1 MMRFYDDIRVGDRV
15 ELGSHLFTADDIKAF
30 ARQFDPQA
38 FHVDEEKGARS
49 HFGALVASGWHT
61 ASIWMRKLVDHR
73 KREAEA
79 MQARGERIPQVGPS
93 PGFRDLRWYKPVFVG
108 DTVLYSVEVIEMRV
122 SQSRPD
128 RGIVNMLGIGENQNG
143 VRVISFESA
152 TFVERRD
159 STPP

>member
-38 FHVDEEKGARS
+38 FHVDEDEGLRS
-49 HFGALVASGWHT
+49 HFGGLVASGWHT
-61 ASIWMRKLVDHR
+61 ASVWMRKLVDYR
-73 KREAEA
+73 RRESEA
-79 MQARGERIPQVGPS
+79 IRSRGERVPQVGPS

-108 DTVLYSVEVIEMRV
+108 DTVSYSVEVIQMRV
-122 SQSRPD
+122 SQSKPD
-128 RGIVNMLGIGENQNG
+128 RGIVTMFGSGQNQDG
-143 VRVISFESA
+143 VRVLSFESM

-159 STPP
+159 PTPP

>member
-1 MMRFYDDIRVGDRV
+1 MMRFYEDLRVGDRA
-15 ELGSHLFTADDIKAF
+15 ELGSHLFTAEDIKIF

-38 FHVDEEKGARS
+38 FHVDEELGARS

-61 ASIWMRKLVDHR
+61 ASMWMRKLIDYR

-79 MQARGERIPQVGPS
+79 MQARGERIPQLGPS

-108 DTVLYSVEVIEMRV
+108 DTISYTVEVIEMRI

-128 RGIVNMLGIGENQNG
+128 RGIVSMFGIGENQHG
-143 VRVISFESA
+143 ARVISFESM

-159 STPP
+159 PTPP

>member
-1 MMRFYDDIRVGDRV
+1 MMRFYDDLRVGDRV

-38 FHVDEEKGARS
+38 FHVDEEQGARS
-49 HFGALVASGWHT
+49 HFGALVGSGWHT

-93 PGFRDLRWYKPVFVG
+93 PGFRDLRWYRPVFVG
-108 DTVLYSVEVIEMRV
+108 DTVSYAVEVIEMRV
-122 SQSRPD
+122 SATRPD

>member
-15 ELGSHLFTADDIKAF
+15 ELGSHLFTADDIKTF

-38 FHVDEEKGARS
+38 FHVDEEQGIRS

-79 MQARGERIPQVGPS
+79 LQARGERIPQVGPS

-108 DTVLYSVEVIEMRV
+108 DTVSYAVEVIEMRV

-128 RGIVNMLGIGENQNG
+128 RGIVNMLGIGENQHG

-152 TFVERRD
+152 TFIERRN
-159 STPP
+159 PAP

>member
-15 ELGSHLFTADDIKAF
+15 ELGSHLFTAEDIKTF

-38 FHVDEEKGARS
+38 FHVDEEQGARS

-61 ASIWMRKLVDHR
+61 ASMWMRKLVDHR

-79 MQARGERIPQVGPS
+79 LQARGERIPKVGPS

-108 DTVLYSVEVIEMRV
+108 DTVSYAVEVIEMRM

-128 RGIVNMLGIGENQNG
+128 RGIVNMLGIGENQDG

-159 STPP
+159 PTPP

>member
-15 ELGSHLFTADDIKAF
+15 ELGSHLFTAEDIKTF

-38 FHVDEEKGARS
+38 FHVDEEQGARS
-49 HFGALVASGWHT
+49 HFGGLVASGWHT
-61 ASIWMRKLVDHR
+61 ASMWMRKLVDHR

-79 MQARGERIPQVGPS
+79 LQARGERIPKVGPS

-108 DTVLYSVEVIEMRV
+108 DTVSYAVEVIEMRM

-128 RGIVNMLGIGENQNG
+128 RGIVNMLGIGENQDG

-159 STPP
+159 PTPP

>member
-1 MMRFYDDIRVGDRV
+1 MMRFYEDLRVGDRA
-15 ELGSHLFTADDIKAF
+15 ELGSHLFTAEDIKTF

-38 FHVDEEKGARS
+38 FHVDEELGARS

-73 KREAEA
+73 KREAET
-79 MQARGERIPQVGPS
+79 MRARGERLPLVGPS
-93 PGFRDLRWYKPVFVG
+93 PGFRDLRWYKPVFAG
-108 DTVLYSVEVIEMRV
+108 DTISYAVEVIEMRL

-128 RGIVNMLGIGENQNG
+128 RGLVNMLGIGDNQHG
-143 VRVISFESA
+143 TRVISFEST

-159 STPP
+159 PSPP